1 MTSEAQR
8 HHVAID
14 VSGPELVLLRNA
26 LLACYEAGELVEP
39 QDFASRLGAS
49 RSDAEYL
56 LRRLSGIVHASGF

>member
-1 MTSEAQR
+1 MASEAQR

-26 LLACYEAGELVEP
+26 LLACYEATEMVEP
-39 QDFASRLGAS
+39 QEFASRLGAS
-49 RSDAEYL
+49 RNEAEQL